1 MKIAVVE
8 DERAHALLLESYIR
22 EWAAQKCA
30 DSIVQK
36 YENAEAFLFAWEEEK
51 DFSAVFLDIQM
62 QGMDG
67 VALAHRI
74 RQDSRAVGIVFT
86 TGMDEYV
93 REGYEVSAIHYL
105 LKPLAKEK
113 VWQCL
118 DRIFREEKEEGCRL
132 VWRTPKGTE
141 RVETGRIWWVSA
153 MAHDT
158 LVGMQTGQGVMERTV
173 YKSFGQL
180 EKELSGDL
188 RFVKCHRCYLVNL
201 SHVCRVEKT
210 DVVMDGGQKV
220 PLSRRMYQEMNRRFI
235 DFFAD

>member
-22 EWAAQKCA
+22 EWAAQKHT
-30 DSIVQK
+30 DSAVQK

-62 QGMDG
+62 RGMDG

-74 RQDSRAVGIVFT
+74 RQDSGSVGIVFA
-86 TGMDEYV
+86 TGMDEFV
-93 REGYEVSAIHYL
+93 QEGYEVSAIHYL

-113 VWQCL
+113 VWRCL
-118 DRIFREEKEEGCRL
+118 DRIFQGEKKEGSL
-132 VWRTPKGTE
+132 VWRTPKGVE
-141 RVETGRIWWVSA
+141 RAEAGRIWWVGA
-153 MAHDT
+153 MGHDT
-158 LVGMQTGQGVMERTV
+158 LVGMETAQGVAEKTV

-180 EKELSGDL
+180 EKELSGDE

-201 SHVCRVEKT
+201 AHVCRVEKT
-210 DVVMDGGQKV
+210 DVVMDGGEKI

-235 DFFAD
+235 DFFAE